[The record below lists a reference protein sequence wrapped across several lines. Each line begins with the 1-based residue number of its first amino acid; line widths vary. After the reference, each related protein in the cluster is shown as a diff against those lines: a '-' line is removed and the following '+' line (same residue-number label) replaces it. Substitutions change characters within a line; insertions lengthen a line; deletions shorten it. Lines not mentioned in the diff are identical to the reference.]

1 MGDDLTISGGA
12 GGITAKYDDMLTYA
26 GVLDRAGDGLRT
38 ASGNL
43 GGLVV
48 SGDLAQAVVLCPIE
62 VAEAEA
68 AIVAAATGPAGAL
81 WVSGELEVSARFL
94 KSSVDAYRFVDEQ
107 LANLEELGYTA
118 TGWALGSTA
127 PAVALLGLVVWGA
140 SKNDP
145 RLAAAL
151 EALADQAP
159 AQFQETLFDNPW
171 MQEALTRMAP
181 GMAQGVGFSFAGLL
195 GSKGI
200 LALSNAT
207 GGRWPTT
214 DYPEAIAGLIA
225 LAGIGGALQDT
236 GNFHVTKT
244 DRDPREF
251 DINAGNIVSTIFAE
265 QGLLGDTKSE
275 GQVQV
280 VKVPGDPPS
289 FIVQIPGTQD
299 WDPTRGDNP
308 VDFTTNV
315 NLMAMQDSTVM
326 EAKVAEAME
335 AAGIRPGDPVMLT
348 GHSQGGITAAA
359 MASDPG
365 LEGRFN
371 ITSVVTGGSP
381 IGRFDI
387 PDDVSVLSLE
397 HDQDIVPKLDG
408 ADNPDEPNWVT
419 VARELSND
427 EGTGSDGQRG
437 VGAAHSTRNYQ
448 ETGAQIDASTTATM
462 ERWRDQ
468 NAQFFSDEP
477 STANRY
483 QISPDQ

>member
-1 MGDDLTISGGA
+1 MGDDLNISGGA

-81 WVSGELEVSARFL
+81 WLSGELEVSARFL
-94 KSSVDAYRFVDEQ
+94 RSSVDAYRFVDER
-107 LANLEELGYTA
+107 LANLEEFGYTA
-118 TGWALGSTA
+118 AGWALGSTA
-127 PAVALLGLVVWGA
+127 PAVALLGLAVWGA
-140 SKNDP
+140 SQNDP

-151 EALADQAP
+151 EALMDQAP
-159 AQFQETLFDNPW
+159 AQFQETLYDNPW

-181 GMAQGVGFSFAGLL
+181 YMVQGAGFSFAGIL
-195 GSKGI
+195 GSRGI
-200 LALSNAT
+200 VELSNAT

-225 LAGIGGALQDT
+225 LAGLGGALQDT

-244 DRDPREF
+244 DSRRTL
-251 DINAGNIVSTIFAE
+251 DIKADNIVSTIFAE
-265 QGLLGDTKSE
+265 QQRLSSDE

-280 VKVPGDPPS
+280 IRVPGDPPS

-308 VDFTTNV
+308 VDLTTNI

-359 MASDPG
+359 MASDPNLRG
-365 LEGRFN
+365 TYN

-387 PDDVSVLSLE
+387 PDNVSVLSLE

-419 VARELSND
+419 VHRELSD
-427 EGTGSDGQRG
+427 AEGTVDGQRG
-437 VGAAHSTRNYQ
+437 PGPAHQTLNYRT
-448 ETGAQIDASTTATM
+448 TGADVDASDSETIKL
-462 ERWRDQ
+462 WREQ
-468 NAQFFSDEP
+468 NAQFFNESA
-477 STANRY
+477 TAARF
-483 QISPDQ
+483 QITPDK

>member
-1 MGDDLTISGGA
+1 MGDDLNISGGA

-48 SGDLAQAVVLCPIE
+48 SGDLAEALVLCPIE

-94 KSSVDAYRFVDEQ
+94 RSSVDAYRFVDER
-107 LANLEELGYTA
+107 LANLEEFGHTA
-118 TGWALGSTA
+118 AGWALGSTA
-127 PAVALLGLVVWGA
+127 PAVALLGLAVWGA
-140 SKNDP
+140 SQSDP

-151 EALADQAP
+151 EALMDQAP
-159 AQFQETLFDNPW
+159 AQFQETLYDNPW

-181 GMAQGVGFSFAGLL
+181 YMVQGAGFSFAAIL
-195 GSKGI
+195 GSRGI
-200 LALSNAT
+200 AELSNAT

-225 LAGIGGALQDT
+225 LAGLGGALQDT
-236 GNFHVTKT
+236 GDFSVKKVK
-244 DRDPREF
+244 DQPVRL
-251 DINAGNIVSTIFAE
+251 DINADNIVSTIFSE
-265 QGLLGDTKSE
+265 QGLLSEDE

-280 VKVPGDPPS
+280 IRVPGDPPS

-299 WDPTRGDNP
+299 WNPTRGDNP
-308 VDFTTNV
+308 VDLTTNI

-335 AAGIRPGDPVMLT
+335 AAGIRPGDPVMLS

-359 MASDPG
+359 MASDSG

-397 HDQDIVPKLDG
+397 HEQDIVPKLDG

-419 VARELSND
+419 VTRELSDD

-437 VGAAHSTRNYQ
+437 VGAAHDTSK
-448 ETGAQIDASTTATM
+448 
-462 ERWRDQ
+462 
-468 NAQFFSDEP
+468 
-477 STANRY
+477 
-483 QISPDQ
+483 